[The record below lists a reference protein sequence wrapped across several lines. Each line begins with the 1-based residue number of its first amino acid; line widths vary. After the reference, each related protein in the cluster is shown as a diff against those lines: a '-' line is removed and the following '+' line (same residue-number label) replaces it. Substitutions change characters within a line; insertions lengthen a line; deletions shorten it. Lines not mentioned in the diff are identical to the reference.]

1 MIKTILVII
10 PYRGI
15 GDLLFHIPLLKGVCK
30 KYQNKLII
38 LTNKTNKAKNIL
50 KNEEYIKKIEYIN
63 FQRESLIINSFKL
76 LKRINFYNPDI
87 SILTAHS
94 KRLQIPL
101 LLSASKSK
109 IFFKKDLE
117 KDLSKYVLKQSRT
130 ELSDINFIKD
140 YKWNY
145 SNKRLS
151 KKNIFISI
159 DSHHDSNN
167 WKQEY
172 YIELVQKILTR
183 QLTNKIFINFAPNK
197 IDNFKK
203 IKNKFKNIKKIF
215 FTYSLDFSKL
225 INIINNSDH
234 IIGNESGPICIGAAL
249 NKKVLSIYYPKHT
262 NKSSLTINKKVK
274 FFNSDIINYKVI
286 ISKILNIIK

>member
-15 GDLLFHIPLLKGVCK
+15 GDLLFHIPLLKGVYK

-101 LLSASKSK
+101 LLSGSKSK

-130 ELSDINFIKD
+130 ELSDINFKKD
-140 YKWNY
+140 YKLNY

-172 YIELVQKILTR
+172 YIELIQKILKR

-215 FTYSLDFSKL
+215 FTYALDFSKL

-274 FFNSDIINYKVI
+274 FFNSDVINYKVI